1 PGDLPRAV
9 AERALLPRR
18 APDVLVSRLRDPAR
32 RSRRR
37 LRGATLEPRVDE
49 VPAHVEGGDPDRD
62 DATGAALGLPGGDRP
77 SRRCAVLR
85 PPRQEGEGPAVR
97 SRGPDPRPP
106 DLRRLAQEMEFR
118 PTRHRQLVLDWIDSL
133 TIDWPISR
141 LRYYHTEIPLW
152 YCKKC
157 GETLAPPPGKY
168 YRPWKDPAPFAKCPK
183 CSSNEF

>member
-1 PGDLPRAV
+1 
-9 AERALLPRR
+9 
-18 APDVLVSRLRDPAR
+18 
-32 RSRRR
+32 
-37 LRGATLEPRVDE
+37 
-49 VPAHVEGGDPDRD
+49 
-62 DATGAALGLPGGDRP
+62 
-77 SRRCAVLR
+77 
-85 PPRQEGEGPAVR
+85 
-97 SRGPDPRPP
+97 
-106 DLRRLAQEMEFR
+106 MEFR

-183 CSSNEF
+183 CSSKDFVGEERVFDTWMDSSVSNLFLTRYRGDPNFFAANFPSRFGRKAVRSSGRGSTTRCSSRGSFGGRSRSTGYSSMASASIRAGTRCTARLGT

>member
-1 PGDLPRAV
+1 VWMKFPLTSKGEIRIATTRPELLVACRAV
-9 AERALLPRR
+9 IVHPE
-18 APDVLVSRLRDPAR
+18 DAR
-32 RSRRR
+32 F
-37 LRGATLEPRVDE
+37 A
-49 VPAHVEGGDPDRD
+49 
-62 DATGAALGLPGGDRP
+62 GLPGKKARVPLYGHEVPILAHPTAKPEFGSGAAMICSYGDM
-77 SRRCAVLR
+77 V
-85 PPRQEGEGPAVR
+85 
-97 SRGPDPRPP
+97 
-106 DLRRLAQEMEFR
+106 DLRRLAAEMEFR

-183 CSSNEF
+183 CSSKD